1 MTCSPLAAALAAAA
15 ALLAACAAAQPAAKP
30 SAWKLDERLLT
41 PFWRTSAMR
50 GESVLFVR
58 EGASE
63 PPSAPLI
70 FAPTRILS
78 VVSTSGL
85 VTYEAGRDYAWDAA
99 HGRLTLPEGSRIPC
113 ASPAQLRRKHGTQ
126 MFNLTHRDGGDEI
139 LFGASTEYLDMQVT
153 VTYDHRRSAW
163 PSPRSAGS
171 LPKALERLKQRRP
184 LAVALLG
191 DSISTGCNCSG
202 WANVPPHQPPWQEL
216 VRLALERRSRAAV
229 TLANFAVGG
238 TDTSWGLGEIGK
250 VADAQ
255 PDLVILAFGMN
266 DAAGRDAPDYAA
278 NIGKMIDAVRA
289 RRPEAEFILV
299 APMLGNPDWT
309 ALRHD
314 RFPQYRDALAGLCGK
329 GVALADVTSVWT
341 ELHKRKRDFDLTGNG
356 VNHPND
362 FGHRVYA
369 QVVLGAVGR

>member
-1 MTCSPLAAALAAAA
+1 MTCSPLAAVLAAAA
-15 ALLAACAAAQPAAKP
+15 ALLAACAVAQPAAKP
-30 SAWKLDERLLT
+30 VAWKLDERLLT

-78 VVSTSGL
+78 VVSNSGL
-85 VTYEAGRDYAWDAA
+85 VTYEAGRDYLWDAA
-99 HGRLTLPEGSRIPC
+99 RGRLTLPEGSRVPC
-113 ASPAQLRRKHGTQ
+113 ASPAQLRRKPGTQ

-163 PSPRSAGS
+163 PAPRLAGS
-171 LPKALERLKQRRP
+171 LPKTQERLKQRRP
-184 LAVALLG
+184 LAVAVLG

-216 VRLALERRSRAAV
+216 VRLALERRCRAAV

-238 TDTSWGLGEIGK
+238 TDTTWGLGEIGK

-266 DAAGRDAPDYAA
+266 DAAGREAPDFAA
-278 NIGKMIDAVRA
+278 NIRRMVESVRA

-314 RFPQYRDALAGLCGK
+314 RFPQYCDALASLCAPGI
-329 GVALADVTSVWT
+329 ALADVTSVWA
-341 ELHKRKRDFDLTGNG
+341 EFHKRKRDFDLTGNG

-369 QVVLGAVGR
+369 QVVLGSFGR

>member
-1 MTCSPLAAALAAAA
+1 MTSSPLAAVLAAAA
-15 ALLAACAAAQPAAKP
+15 ALLAVCAAGRPAAP
-30 SAWKLDERLLT
+30 PAAWKLDERLLT

-58 EGASE
+58 EGASG
-63 PPSAPLI
+63 PPSAPLV

-85 VTYEAGRDYAWDAA
+85 VTYEAGRDYVWDADR
-99 HGRLTLPEGSRIPC
+99 GRLTLPEGSRIPC

-153 VTYDHRRSAW
+153 VTYDHRRSPW
-163 PSPRSAGS
+163 PAPRLAGS
-171 LPKALERLKQRRP
+171 LPKALERLRQRRP

-202 WANVPPHQPPWQEL
+202 WANVPPHQPPWQEI
-216 VRLALERRSRAAV
+216 VRLALERRCRAAV
-229 TLANFAVGG
+229 TLTNLAVGG

-266 DAAGRDAPDYAA
+266 DAAGREAPDYAA
-278 NIGKMIDAVRA
+278 NIRKMVEAVRA

-314 RFPQYRDALAGLCGK
+314 RFPQYRDALAGLCAPGI
-329 GVALADVTSVWT
+329 ALADV
-341 ELHKRKRDFDLTGNG
+341 
-356 VNHPND
+356 
-362 FGHRVYA
+362 
-369 QVVLGAVGR
+369 